1 MQSKMYIH
9 IYKCAPR
16 SRGDHGSVLTSQHH
30 SSGGAESLYHMD
42 SEKLRYTQFIKLSPV
57 LRKNRDASSLVQK
70 LARGDRKSLNK

>member
-1 MQSKMYIH
+1 MQSQMYIH

-16 SRGDHGSVLTSQHH
+16 SRGVHGSALTNQHH
-30 SSGGAESLYHMD
+30 SSGGSESFYHVD
-42 SEKLRYTQFIKLSPV
+42 PLKPEYTQFIKLSPV